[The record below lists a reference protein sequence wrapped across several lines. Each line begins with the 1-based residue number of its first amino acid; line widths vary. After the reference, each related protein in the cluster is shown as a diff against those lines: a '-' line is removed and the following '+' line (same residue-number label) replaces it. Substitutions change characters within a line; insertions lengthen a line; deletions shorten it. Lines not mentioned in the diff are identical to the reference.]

1 MATLVAYGV
10 PPNKIKLFS
19 ATYRDLHKTWQ
30 LDPKEFK
37 GETRANFE
45 RLFRRSL
52 QQSFGSEV
60 PDLAQADYLFVPDL
74 RTLSAALAT
83 QRYSRLVYYGHA
95 LSDGVTLAPLHRIA
109 APQLAPVLKAAGVQ
123 RFDILGCNSS
133 AIGGLLA
140 TLVPGMTV
148 GTLRGRIFDD
158 VEIDIRTMKL
168 LNFTIVPQKIFPL
181 GGK

>member
-19 ATYRDLHKTWQ
+19 ATHRDLHKTWQ

-52 QQSFGSEV
+52 QESFGSEV

-83 QRYSRLVYYGHA
+83 RRYARLVYYGHA

-109 APQLAPVLKAAGVQ
+109 APQLAPVLKASGVQ

-133 AIGGLLA
+133 AIGGLIA

-158 VEIDIRTMKL
+158 VEIDMRTMNL